1 MRSREK
7 NMKRIILIA
16 LAVYAALVVIGG
28 GVFFALH
35 RQKDELPP
43 RPEVTQ
49 SQDAE
54 EAARRAAEAEARA
67 AAAEEAAKA
76 AEAKQEQRDAL
87 VNALEIEKK
96 NGLTLYTGHYPKKPA
111 PGVYLR
117 PFIVSDGVSYAL
129 KFDVY
134 YYYNIDDPQQT
145 AWVHG
150 DALAANVDGQSYH
163 LTFHAKDRRDK
174 MSPDAE
180 NLAENYVH
188 DATKEEIALL
198 HAIAEAGSVRITYY
212 QQAAGDERSQTL
224 SREDIKKVR
233 DMMAFYDAVAQ
244 EN

>member
-1 MRSREK
+1 
-7 NMKRIILIA
+7 MKKIVMIA
-16 LAVYAALVVIGG
+16 IGIYAALLVIGG
-28 GVFFALH
+28 AAYFALSE
-35 RQKDELPP
+35 KKAELPL
-43 RPEVTQ
+43 RPAAEQ
-49 SQDAE
+49 SEQSAQAE
-54 EAARRAAEAEARA
+54 EEARKADEAKARAEAAEK
-67 AAAEEAAKA
+67 AAKE
-76 AEAKQEQRDAL
+76 AEAKQKQRDTLASAFE
-87 VNALEIEKK
+87 VEKR

-117 PFIVSDGVSYAL
+117 PFVVSDGVSYAL

-150 DALAANVDGQSYH
+150 DALAASVDGRSYH
-163 LTFHAKDRRDK
+163 LAFNTKERRDK

-188 DATKEEIALL
+188 DATKEETALL
-198 HAIAEAGSVRITYY
+198 RAISNAQNVSITYY
-212 QQAAGDERSQTL
+212 QQATGDARSQTL
-224 SREDIKKVR
+224 SREDIKKIH